1 MNFIKDLA
9 FKKYCAIMKLGDQK
23 MLLNLRSQLNSRKQW
38 SLIPGMPLFSCAF
51 GHVSEKVTAFK
62 S

>member
-1 MNFIKDLA
+1 
-9 FKKYCAIMKLGDQK
+9 

-38 SLIPGMPLFSCAF
+38 SLIPGMPLFSCVF
-51 GHVSEKVTAFK
+51 GHVGEKVTAHR